1 MVKAPS
7 SLNSNIATG
16 CLLDTS
22 SLPAILVAVAAAPIA
37 LWGSWVPAVITG
49 LILLIIDASSP
60 LQQHVKLIIQN
71 VLRRQLVTVQEQSS
85 TQTYQDAPLLQCVIH
100 SSQETSFVVREAEI
114 HDVNRLQEL
123 YMQNYVMSHSR
134 QYSGLISS
142 ARTEDW
148 ESALG
153 QIDFQGVLEEQLRT
167 RKATKRQGQG
177 SVRLLVCTQQF
188 TGADG
193 AQASHHKLVG
203 YVLYELRSKGHSR
216 SKQRSC
222 ELVNIVVLSS
232 CPGNSSG
239 RRLFG
244 ALCDDLQKT
253 APAEAQD
260 LRLYVAE
267 RNLTPLEWYHRLGF
281 KESGGQSEI
290 VSGTSVRFLRMIL
303 RSQ

>member
-142 ARTEDW
+142 P
-148 ESALG
+148 ALKTG
-153 QIDFQGVLEEQLRT
+153 NRLWVKSIFKVCSKSSFAQGRQQKGKG
-167 RKATKRQGQG
+167 KA
-177 SVRLLVCTQQF
+177 V
-188 TGADG
+188 
-193 AQASHHKLVG
+193 
-203 YVLYELRSKGHSR
+203 
-216 SKQRSC
+216 
-222 ELVNIVVLSS
+222 
-232 CPGNSSG
+232 
-239 RRLFG
+239 
-244 ALCDDLQKT
+244 
-253 APAEAQD
+253 
-260 LRLYVAE
+260 
-267 RNLTPLEWYHRLGF
+267 
-281 KESGGQSEI
+281 
-290 VSGTSVRFLRMIL
+290 
-303 RSQ
+303 